1 VATDRNVKVR
11 LTADPK
17 GFVAGMKVAQSAL
30 NDLRKDIDKTNDR
43 TAWLAQS
50 FLALG
55 PTLGPLSA
63 AAVPALAGIATQL
76 TATALAATVT
86 TMAFNGIGDA
96 LKALNDYQIDPTEAH
111 LRKLHE
117 TMAFIGPTGR
127 DLVRVLDEMRNG
139 FIGMSNLTRDKM
151 FPGVIDG
158 LEELKVLGPQVEQI
172 IAKTATVIGDLA
184 SDAGEGL
191 AGEGFADFF
200 RFLESDGVPT
210 IDALGRTIG
219 NLAEGFG
226 AMLAAFAPLSR
237 DFTGGMLEMSQAFAD
252 WAHGLRENAS
262 FQEFIDYVRENTP
275 KVLDLIGQL
284 ADTFMAIV
292 QAAAPVGE
300 VMIPVL
306 TEILKIIELLVDTP
320 LGPIF
325 IAAAA
330 AMSLYGRAAAL
341 AAITTGG
348 LGAKVGALALGIGKT
363 EGALKRGE
371 RSLLGYK
378 ASLTKTAG
386 TVGIFA
392 LAMSPIPEKLGLSN
406 TALGA
411 MTGSLAGPWG
421 AAIGAGVGLMFDLST
436 NTDKFVVSSQA
447 LAETLDQQT
456 GEVTK
461 NTKAWAANELLKQGV
476 LAAAKDL
483 GISLEDVTDAAL
495 GNELAIERVG
505 RALQAAKSGFY
516 DAEGRTI
523 VGAETLQKYAENSH
537 LVEDAIGDTNGA
549 LAEGRESLLLTGE
562 AVGTTARKF
571 HKAAEEVD
579 YFAIAV
585 GNLDAK
591 LDKRASLRDYEA
603 AIDAVGRA
611 ARENGKTLDINSEKG
626 RDNQATLDAL
636 AATISG
642 VSETM
647 TGTARTE
654 FLKQGREDFVDAAIK
669 LGRTRGEA
677 RKLAKELGLVG
688 LINAKPAV
696 KPEGFAKA
704 HSEIDKLDDQL
715 SKLDKVV
722 ANPKVVISLARDT
735 GANFGSGPGFAEGG
749 YTGPGAKYE
758 PAGIVHKGE
767 FVFNQET
774 TSRNRGLFEAI
785 HKGMAGYANG
795 GFVSAAQAVP
805 AATAAPLD
813 YDRLAGAMLRARPL
827 YGNVTVQPH
836 DYNEFKR
843 EMTRDSVASAGNGWG

>member
-11 LTADPK
+11 VEADPK
-17 GFVAGMKVAQSAL
+17 GFVAGMRVAQTAL

-76 TATALAATVT
+76 AATAISATVT

-111 LRKLHE
+111 LKKLHE

-172 IAKTATVIGDLA
+172 IAKTADVIGNLA
-184 SDAGEGL
+184 SDAGNGL
-191 AGEGFADFF
+191 AGEGFEEFF
-200 RFLESDGVPT
+200 LFLESDGVPT

-237 DFTGGMLEMSQAFAD
+237 DFTGGMLEMSEAFAE

-292 QAAAPVGE
+292 EAAAPVGE

-306 TEILKIIELLVDTP
+306 TDILKIIEALVDTP

-348 LGAKVGALALGIGKT
+348 LAGKVGGLALGLEKT
-363 EGALKRGE
+363 EGPLKRGE
-371 RSLLGYK
+371 RGLLGYK
-378 ASLTKTAG
+378 ASLGKTAA
-386 TVGIFA
+386 TAGIFA
-392 LAMSPIPEKLGLSN
+392 LALSPIPEKLGLSN

-421 AAIGAGVGLMFDLST
+421 AAIGAGIGLMLDLSS
-436 NTDKFVVSSQA
+436 NAKKFTINAQE

-456 GEVTK
+456 GSITK
-461 NTKAWAANELLKQGV
+461 NTRALVVKELSDSGALQ
-476 LAAAKDL
+476 AAKDL
-483 GISLEDVTDAAL
+483 GIGLDILTDAAL
-495 GNELAIERVG
+495 GNELAIEKVT
-505 RALQAAKSGFY
+505 RAIKAGDSAMR
-516 DAEGRTI
+516 DAEGRLL
-523 VGAETLQKYAENSH
+523 VGTEVWTEYRDNQF
-537 LVEDAIGDTNGA
+537 LVEDAIGGTDEALQAAIDT
-549 LAEGRESLLLTGE
+549 LLLTGE
-562 AVGTTARKF
+562 AMDTTTRKF
-571 HKAAEEVD
+571 KKGKEAID
-579 YFAIAV
+579 YYGEAV
-585 GNLDAK
+585 ASLNQK
-591 LDKRASLRDYEA
+591 LDKRGTMRSYQG
-603 AIDAVGRA
+603 AIDELTRSI
-611 ARENGKTLDINSEKG
+611 RENGTTLDIHSQKG
-626 RDNQATLDAL
+626 RDNQAALDGIISSALEVAETLK
-636 AATISG
+636 
-642 VSETM
+642 
-647 TGTARTE
+647 GTERDR
-654 FLKQGREDFVDAAIK
+654 FLKHAREDFVDAAGK
-669 LGRTRGEA
+669 LGIGEEKA
-677 RKLAKELGLVG
+677 RDLARQLGLLDVVKSSPTVKVG
-688 LINAKPAV
+688 GVEMATQHV
-696 KPEGFAKA
+696 KDLERG
-704 HSEIDKLDDQL
+704 LLNL
-715 SKLDKVV
+715 SGVV
-722 ANPKVVISLARDT
+722 STPKIVLGIARDT
-735 GANFGSGPGFAEGG
+735 AGNFGSGPGFAEGG
-749 YTGPGAKYE
+749 YTGPGSKYE

-767 FVFNQET
+767 FVFDQDT

-795 GFVSAAQAVP
+795 GYVQASAAAP
-805 AATAAPLD
+805 AAIAAGPGLD
-813 YDRLAGAMLRARPL
+813 YNRLAEAMLNARPL
-827 YGNVTVQPH
+827 YGDVQVVG
-836 DYNEFKR
+836 DGQFEKQAR
-843 EMTRDSVASAGNGWG
+843 LDAALARKGGA

>member
-11 LTADPK
+11 LDADPK

-111 LRKLHE
+111 LKKLHE

-127 DLVRVLDEMRNG
+127 DLVRVLDEMRDG

-172 IAKTATVIGDLA
+172 IAKTAEVIGDLA
-184 SDAGEGL
+184 SDAGNGL
-191 AGEGFADFF
+191 AGEGFEEFF
-200 RFLESDGVPT
+200 LFLESDGVPT

-237 DFTGGMLEMSQAFAD
+237 DFTGGMLEMSQAFAE

-275 KVLDLIGQL
+275 RVLDLIGQL

-292 QAAAPVGE
+292 KAAAPVGE

-306 TEILKIIELLVDTP
+306 TEILKIIETLVDTP

-341 AAITTGG
+341 ASITTGG
-348 LGAKVGALALGIGKT
+348 LGTKVGALALGLGKT

-371 RSLLGYK
+371 VAVGKYR
-378 ASLTKTAG
+378 ASLARSAG

-421 AAIGAGVGLMFDLST
+421 AAIGAGVGLMFDLSS
-436 NTDKFVVSSQA
+436 NTDKFVVSSQE

-523 VGAETLQKYAENSH
+523 VGAEALQEYAENSH

-562 AVGTTARKF
+562 AVGTTARKYK
-571 HKAAEEVD
+571 KAAEEID
-579 YFAIAV
+579 YFGEAV
-585 GNLDAK
+585 SNLEQK
-591 LDKRASLRDYEA
+591 LGRRQGLRDYEG

-611 ARENGKTLDINSEKG
+611 ARENGKTLDIETQKG
-626 RDNQATLDAL
+626 RDNQATLDDL
-636 AATISG
+636 VQTISD
-642 VSETM
+642 VASTM
-647 TGTARTE
+647 SGTARTE
-654 FLKQGREDFVDAAIK
+654 FLKRGREDFVDAAIK
-669 LGRTRGEA
+669 LGKTREEA
-677 RKLAKELGLVG
+677 RKLARELGVVD

-696 KPEGFAKA
+696 RLEGVEQTF
-704 HSEIDKLDDQL
+704 SDIDKINEQLYVLNNFVARPKIDIAVNRDQ
-715 SKLDKVV
+715 
-722 ANPKVVISLARDT
+722 
-735 GANFGSGPGFAEGG
+735 NFGSGPGFAEGG
-749 YTGPGAKYE
+749 YTGPGGKYE

-767 FVFNQET
+767 FVFDQDT

-795 GFVSAAQAVP
+795 GFVQASAAQPSSVVVDI
-805 AATAAPLD
+805 D
-813 YDRLAGAMLRARPL
+813 YDRLAGVMANAAPFIGNATFNSQGDYERA
-827 YGNVTVQPH
+827 
-836 DYNEFKR
+836 KR
-843 EMTRDSVASAGNGWG
+843 EQRRKAGIGGRGSS

>member
-11 LTADPK
+11 LDADPK

-111 LRKLHE
+111 LKKLHE

-127 DLVRVLDEMRNG
+127 DLVRVLDEMRDG

-172 IAKTATVIGDLA
+172 IAKTAEVIGDLA
-184 SDAGEGL
+184 SDAGNGL
-191 AGEGFADFF
+191 AGEGFEEFF
-200 RFLESDGVPT
+200 LFLESDGVPT

-237 DFTGGMLEMSQAFAD
+237 DFTGGMLEMSEAFAD

-275 KVLDLIGQL
+275 RVLDLIGQL

-341 AAITTGG
+341 AGITTAG
-348 LGAKVGALALGIGKT
+348 LGTKVAELALGMHRLDAAGNRVAKST
-363 EGALKRGE
+363 EKVRF
-371 RSLLGYK
+371 SL
-378 ASLTKTAG
+378 ARTAG
-386 TVGIFA
+386 TAGIFA

-421 AAIGAGVGLMFDLST
+421 AAVGAGVGLMFDLSS

-483 GISLEDVTDAAL
+483 GISLELVTDAAL
-495 GNELAIERVG
+495 GNELAIEKVG
-505 RALQAAKSGFY
+505 RALETAKSGFY
-516 DAEGRTI
+516 DAEGRTV
-523 VGAETLQKYAENSH
+523 VGAQALQEYAENSH

-562 AVGTTARKF
+562 AVGTTARKYR
-571 HKAAEEVD
+571 KAADEVD
-579 YFAIAV
+579 YFAMAV
-585 GNLDAK
+585 ENLTAS
-591 LDKRASLRDYEA
+591 LDKRGTMRAYQSSIDELARSIRD
-603 AIDAVGRA
+603 
-611 ARENGKTLDINSEKG
+611 NGKTLDINTQKG
-626 RDNQATLDAL
+626 RDNQAALDGIAQAAL
-636 AATISG
+636 DMA
-642 VSETM
+642 ENL
-647 TGTARTE
+647 TGTNRTE
-654 FLKQGREDFVDAAIK
+654 FLKGAREDFVDSAGK
-669 LGRTRGEA
+669 LGIADKAA
-677 RKLAKELGLVG
+677 RKLADDLGLLDLVR
-688 LINAKPAV
+688 AKPAV
-696 KPEGFAKA
+696 APKGVEKA
-704 HSEIDKLDDQL
+704 HSDIDKLDDQL

-722 ANPKVVISLARDT
+722 ANPKIVVSLARDT
-735 GANFGSGPGFAEGG
+735 GANFGSGPGYAEGG
-749 YTGPGAKYE
+749 FTGPGGKYE